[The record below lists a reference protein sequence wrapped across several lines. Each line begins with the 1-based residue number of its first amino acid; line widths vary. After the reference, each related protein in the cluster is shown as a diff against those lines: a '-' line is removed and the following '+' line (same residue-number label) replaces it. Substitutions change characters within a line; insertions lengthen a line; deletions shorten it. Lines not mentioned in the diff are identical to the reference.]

1 MTVRL
6 VAFGI
11 AKEILNSS
19 TLHFSLDG
27 DTRIGTLKSAL
38 VAAYPAFDKLRSLRF
53 AVNEDYQE
61 DDYEIQPSDEVVI
74 IPPVSGG

>member
-1 MTVRL
+1 MDIKL

-11 AKEILNSS
+11 AKEILKTS
-19 TLHFSLDG
+19 TLNFPLNG
-27 DTRIGTLKSAL
+27 EQNIGELKQVL
-38 VAAYPAFDKLRSLRF
+38 IDEYPEFEKLRSLRF

-61 DDYEIQPSDEVVI
+61 DSYSIQPSDEIVI